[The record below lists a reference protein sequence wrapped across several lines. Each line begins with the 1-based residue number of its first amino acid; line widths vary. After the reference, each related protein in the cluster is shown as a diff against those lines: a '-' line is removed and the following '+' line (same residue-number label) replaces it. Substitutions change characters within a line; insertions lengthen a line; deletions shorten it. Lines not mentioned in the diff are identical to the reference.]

1 MEILI
6 IHRFL
11 TKFATMINLILAED
25 HNIVRNG
32 ISLLLGADKEI
43 NIKGE
48 AVNGLEVLNM
58 LAEGVESDM
67 VLADINMPEMDG
79 ISLIRE
85 IKVRSPQIKIVI
97 LSMLDNEKYV
107 AQAFAEGASGYL
119 LKSASA
125 DELLFA
131 LKHVNSGGK
140 YLCSELSIRLLDK
153 LLHTANTPFDK
164 ARHEI
169 DFSMREIE
177 ILHLIADGL
186 TNNEM
191 SDKLFISKRTIEG
204 HRQSLIEKTGSRNT
218 AALIRFAVLSGI
230 VQ

>member
-1 MEILI
+1 
-6 IHRFL
+6 
-11 TKFATMINLILAED
+11 MIDLILAED

-43 NIKGE
+43 SIKGE
-48 AVNGLEVLNM
+48 AVNGLEVMNM
-58 LAEGVESDM
+58 LAKGIKADM

-85 IKVRSPQIKIVI
+85 LRLSHPQTKIVI

-107 AQAFAEGASGYL
+107 AQAFSEGASGYL
-119 LKSASA
+119 LKSVSA

-153 LLHTANTPFDK
+153 LLHTVNIPFDK
-164 ARHEI
+164 AGHEI

-177 ILHLIADGL
+177 ILHLIAEGL
-186 TNNEM
+186 TNSEM
-191 SDKLFISKRTIEG
+191 SEKLFISKRTIEG

-218 AALIRFAVLSGI
+218 AALIRFAVLCGI

>member
-1 MEILI
+1 
-6 IHRFL
+6 
-11 TKFATMINLILAED
+11 MINLILAED

-43 NIKGE
+43 SIKGE
-48 AVNGLEVLNM
+48 AVNGLEVINM
-58 LAEGVESDM
+58 LTGGVAADM

-79 ISLIRE
+79 ISLIKE
-85 IKVRSPQIKIVI
+85 IKKNSPQTKIVI

-107 AQAFAEGASGYL
+107 AQAFAEGAAGYL

-125 DELLFA
+125 DELIFA

-153 LLHTANTPFDK
+153 LQHTVHMPFDK
-164 ARHEI
+164 SIHEI
-169 DFSMREIE
+169 DFSLREIE
-177 ILHLIADGL
+177 ILHLIAEGL
-186 TNNEM
+186 TNSEM
-191 SDKLFISKRTIEG
+191 SEKLFISKRTIEG

-218 AALIRFAVLSGI
+218 AALIRFAVLNGI

>member
-1 MEILI
+1 
-6 IHRFL
+6 
-11 TKFATMINLILAED
+11 MINLILAED

-43 NIKGE
+43 SIKGE

-58 LAEGVESDM
+58 LAAGVTADM
-67 VLADINMPEMDG
+67 ILADINMPEMDG
-79 ISLIRE
+79 ISLISE
-85 IKVRSPQIKIVI
+85 IRKSSPQTKIVI

-107 AQAFAEGASGYL
+107 TQAFAEGASGYL

-131 LKHVNSGGK
+131 LKHVNAGGK
-140 YLCSELSIRLLDK
+140 YLCSELSVRLLDK
-153 LLHTANTPFDK
+153 LQHTVHTPFDK
-164 ARHEI
+164 ASHEI
-169 DFSMREIE
+169 DFSLREIE
-177 ILHLIADGL
+177 ILHLIAEGL
-186 TNNEM
+186 TNSEM
-191 SDKLFISKRTIEG
+191 SEKLFISKRTIEG

>member
-1 MEILI
+1 ML
-6 IHRFL
+6 
-11 TKFATMINLILAED
+11 NLILAED

-32 ISLLLGADKEI
+32 IRMLLEADKDI
-43 NIKGE
+43 SIAGE
-48 AVNGLEVLNM
+48 AINGRQVLHM
-58 LAEGVESDM
+58 IAEGVKADI
-67 VLADINMPEMDG
+67 VLADINMPELDG

-85 IKVRSPQIKIVI
+85 LKVASPETRVVM
-97 LSMLDNEKYV
+97 LSMLDNEQYV
-107 AQAFAEGASGYL
+107 SQAFSEGASGYL
-119 LKSASA
+119 LKNVSA
-125 DELLFA
+125 DELVFA
-131 LKHVNSGGK
+131 LKHVSTGGK
-140 YLCSELSIRLLDK
+140 YLCAELSIRLLDK
-153 LLHTANTPFDK
+153 LIQSPVIPLNQVNPQV
-164 ARHEI
+164 E
-169 DFSMREIE
+169 FSMREIE